1 MADNEI
7 RNEISQ
13 LGKYNL
19 IHHLTEE
26 VKSANESTVA
36 GIGDDAAVTRSG
48 DLLTVTA
55 NKLFVE
61 HIHFD
66 LSYFPLKH
74 LGFKCVTI
82 AVTDILAMN
91 AMPHQVMLNLA
102 VSNRFSIEAVEEF
115 MTGVRACCHYYHLDI
130 AGLDIT
136 SSATGLAVS
145 VTAIGQVEA
154 DRLVR
159 RTGAAENELICAT
172 GDFGAAYTGLLLLQ
186 REKQIFEA
194 TQVSQLHFEGYEYL
208 LERQLKPEPRTD
220 IIETLRQLNVVP
232 TAMTAVTEGIAS
244 ALFLLCQHDSLG
256 CTIYENKIPLA
267 QLTFDTLR
275 QLKIVA
281 TTVALNGG
289 EDYEL
294 LFTIQQKDYEAI
306 KGKSEIA
313 VIGHIDRQNSGRNL
327 ITNDNKQIELKAQ
340 GFIEKEQ

>member
-1 MADNEI
+1 
-7 RNEISQ
+7 
-13 LGKYNL
+13 
-19 IHHLTEE
+19 
-26 VKSANESTVA
+26 
-36 GIGDDAAVTRSG
+36 
-48 DLLTVTA
+48 
-55 NKLFVE
+55 
-61 HIHFD
+61 
-66 LSYFPLKH
+66 
-74 LGFKCVTI
+74 
-82 AVTDILAMN
+82 MN

-145 VTAIGQVEA
+145 VTAIGPVEA

-194 TQVSQLHFEGYEYL
+194 TQVSQPHFEGYEYL

-220 IIETLRQLNVVP
+220 IVETLRQLNVVP

-313 VIGHIDRQNSGRNL
+313 VIGHIDRKDSGRNL

>member
-1 MADNEI
+1 MGTTL
-7 RNEISQ
+7 SKLQ
-13 LGKYNL
+13 PF
-19 IHHLTEE
+19 TETF
-26 VKSANESTVA
+26 TVA
-36 GIGDDAAVTRSG
+36 PSIVFLDDMDKFANGDERHRDAEEYVTVQSCIDGIRGKEA
-48 DLLTVTA
+48 
-55 NKLFVE
+55 
-61 HIHFD
+61 
-66 LSYFPLKH
+66 YFPLKH

-130 AGLDIT
+130 AGFDIT

-172 GDFGAAYTGLLLLQ
+172 GDFGAAYTGLLLLLLQ

-194 TQVSQLHFEGYEYL
+194 TQVSQPHFEGYEYL

-244 ALFLLCQHDSLG
+244 ALFLLCQRDSLG

-294 LFTIQQKDYEAI
+294 LFTIRQADYNKI
-306 KGKSEIA
+306 KGCSEIA
-313 VIGHIDRQNSGRNL
+313 VIGHIDRKDSGRNL

>member
-36 GIGDDAAVTRSG
+36 GIGDDAAATRSG

-130 AGLDIT
+130 AGFDIT

-154 DRLVR
+154 DRLVPGGKDFSER
-159 RTGAAENELICAT
+159 PGRLYHAVGAVAVFP
-172 GDFGAAYTGLLLLQ
+172 DQRPPAAYETG
-186 REKQIFEA
+186 
-194 TQVSQLHFEGYEYL
+194 T
-208 LERQLKPEPRTD
+208 EP
-220 IIETLRQLNVVP
+220 
-232 TAMTAVTEGIAS
+232 
-244 ALFLLCQHDSLG
+244 
-256 CTIYENKIPLA
+256 
-267 QLTFDTLR
+267 
-275 QLKIVA
+275 
-281 TTVALNGG
+281 
-289 EDYEL
+289 
-294 LFTIQQKDYEAI
+294 
-306 KGKSEIA
+306 
-313 VIGHIDRQNSGRNL
+313 
-327 ITNDNKQIELKAQ
+327 
-340 GFIEKEQ
+340 